1 MEHVHALAVTVG
13 GVTPPL
19 LSSLATVETCS
30 AIATRLA
37 RLSLVVPTLVD
48 AEQSGQANVCVLS
61 QVASILEA
69 PWRNSRKTLACSSAA
84 LLLNESTSKET
95 KADHTSDSA
104 EETNVVSL
112 TWQPRTSIPKRC

>member
-30 AIATRLA
+30 AIVTRLA
-37 RLSLVVPTLVD
+37 GLSLVVPTLVD

-69 PWRNSRKTLACSSAA
+69 LG
-84 LLLNESTSKET
+84 ET
-95 KADHTSDSA
+95 KFKRKFRRLSTLCSDERKS
-104 EETNVVSL
+104 E
-112 TWQPRTSIPKRC
+112 RD